1 MKKIL
6 VHFTMQ
12 IPEDRFEKA
21 CFKARVNKKTL
32 TVELRDMAE
41 THGRTQVYN
50 WVDDVVNNRDKSPKI
65 RDKSPKQ

>member
-1 MKKIL
+1 ME
-6 VHFTMQ
+6 

-41 THGRTQVYN
+41 TQGRTQVYN
-50 WVDDVVNNRDKSPKI
+50 WVDYLVNNRG
-65 RDKSPKQ
+65 